1 MSTMNSSGQLS
12 LGGSTAGQSIEL
24 ALYAGGASG
33 FYNSS
38 GTAPITMGDKP
49 LQLMAGNTT
58 TSAVQSYSLGSF
70 YGKSYP
76 VVFSFTS
83 TNTITV
89 SHTVPFNYTSM
100 IIEVW
105 GAGGS
110 GSGGPTLQAETTGTT
125 GDYSSVSGT
134 GLTTMTANGGAG
146 GSGDFATQCG
156 FGGSTATNVAG
167 GTASGGNTTN
177 TTGNIGKGSAL
188 GNGGGN
194 GITGTIAGGTGGAG
208 AGGVG
213 TDGGGPGAGGGGSGG
228 PGGAVG
234 GGCMAMCYGP
244 SEGGGG
250 GGGGYCKTIT
260 SAVASGTVL
269 TIRAAGITAN
279 PGTGSKGGYG
289 QVLITYY

>member
-1 MSTMNSSGQLS
+1 MNSSGQLS

-38 GTAPITMGDKP
+38 GTAKITMSDKP

-58 TSAVQSYSLGSF
+58 TSAAQSYSLGTF

-110 GSGGPTLQAETTGTT
+110 GSGTGSVSGEAAGNTGT
-125 GDYSSVSGT
+125 YSSVSGS
-134 GLTTMTANGGAG
+134 GLTTMTANGGFG
-146 GSGDFATQCG
+146 GSPAVAVPCG
-156 FGGSTATNVAG
+156 VGGSTATNVAG

-177 TTGNIGKGSAL
+177 TTGNIGKGQAL

-194 GITGTIAGGTGGAG
+194 GITGTIAGGTGGAANSNG
-208 AGGVG
+208 SGSNGGF
-213 TDGGGPGAGGGGSGG
+213 GAGGGGGG
-228 PGGAVG
+228 SPGGQIG
-234 GGCMAMCYGP
+234 GGCMAMCYWP

-250 GGGGYCKTIT
+250 GGGGYCKTVT
-260 SAVASGTVL
+260 SSLATGTVL
-269 TIRAAGITAN
+269 TIRVAGTTAN
-279 PGTGSKGGYG
+279 PSSGSTGGYG